1 MVRRTRVL
9 TWLLNAGTLPSFARA
24 GVLAASGGVAGRACR
39 YTHAPMRPALKYSL
53 LAVAGVVVLLIVINV
68 LFGGDDAIEVRVAE
82 VTSGE
87 IRKTVLN
94 TRAGTVDACRR
105 ARMSPASAGQISGLP
120 VAEGDTV
127 SEGQVLLEVWNE
139 DLKSEIE
146 LSQRNLIAER
156 SRAAESCTRAN
167 LAAREA
173 VRLAKLHEENLV
185 SEEDKE
191 RGQAEAEARAA
202 TCKAANDSASAA
214 ESRVEVSQARL
225 ERTFLRAPFDGVI
238 AEINGEL
245 GEFVTPSPVG
255 VATLP
260 TVDVIDNTC
269 LYISAPIDEVDAPL
283 VKAGQNA
290 RIVLDA
296 FPGQFFPG
304 VVRRVAPYVLDL
316 EKQARTVEIEA
327 EINNPQ
333 QYGLMPGYSADVEVI
348 VEVRPDALRV
358 PTEAVIEDER
368 ILVLNTDTGILEERK
383 ITVGL
388 DNWEHTEITSGAG
401 QGELVVLSLDRAG
414 VEAGARAV
422 RAAE

>member
-1 MVRRTRVL
+1 MPAVL
-9 TWLLNAGTLPSFARA
+9 KYGLLSAAGFVVLFVVGNWLLGE
-24 GVLAASGGVAGRACR
+24 GD
-39 YTHAPMRPALKYSL
+39 AL
-53 LAVAGVVVLLIVINV
+53 
-68 LFGGDDAIEVRVAE
+68 EVRVAE
-82 VTSGE
+82 VSRGE

-105 ARMSPASAGQISGLP
+105 ARMSPASAGQIANLP
-120 VAEGDTV
+120 VDEGDAV
-127 SEGQVLLEVWNE
+127 SKGQVLLEIWNE

-146 LSQRNLIAER
+146 LAER
-156 SRAAESCTRAN
+156 NRVAEKSRAEESCTRAD

-173 VRLAKLHEENLV
+173 LRLAKLHEDKLV
-185 SEEDKE
+185 SEEE
-191 RGQAEAEARAA
+191 RERAQAEAEARAA

-214 ESRVEVSQARL
+214 EARVQVNRARL

-283 VKAGQNA
+283 VKAGQDA

-296 FPGQFFPG
+296 FPDRFFPG

-327 EINNPQ
+327 EINDPQ
-333 QYGLMPGYSADVEVI
+333 RHGLMPGYSADVEVI
-348 VEVRPDALRV
+348 VDTRPDALRV
-358 PTEAVIEDER
+358 PTEAVVEDER
-368 ILVLNTDTGILEERK
+368 ILVLDTGEGLIEERDV
-383 ITVGL
+383 TVGL
-388 DNWEHTEITSGAG
+388 SNWEFTEITSGAEA
-401 QGELVVLSLDRAG
+401 GEKVILSLDRAG
-414 VEAGARAV
+414 VEPGARAV
-422 RAAE
+422 AAAD